1 MRPRS
6 EYAEPYRIKVVEP
19 ISLTTREEREEIIA
33 KAGYNVFNIPSEKV
47 YIDFLTDSGTSA
59 MSDYQWAGL
68 MVGDEAYAGSKNF
81 YHLKETVEEI
91 SGFEYVLPTH
101 QGRAAENI
109 LTTILVKPGRRVL
122 GNMHFD
128 TTEGHIRL
136 RGGEPVNLVIKEG
149 LETATRH
156 PFKGNTDI
164 DVLQTRLEPAA
175 RTGFQ

>member
-68 MVGDEAYAGSKNF
+68 MVGG
-81 YHLKETVEEI
+81 
-91 SGFEYVLPTH
+91 
-101 QGRAAENI
+101 
-109 LTTILVKPGRRVL
+109 
-122 GNMHFD
+122 M
-128 TTEGHIRL
+128 
-136 RGGEPVNLVIKEG
+136 
-149 LETATRH
+149 RH
-156 PFKGNTDI
+156 M
-164 DVLQTRLEPAA
+164 QEA
-175 RTGFQ
+175 RTSTI